1 MAYFLN
7 SVFGYFVGTIGLNDL
22 GVLNNI
28 LPTATNYTWCMG
40 TNYNPAPQSLGVS
53 YVENNKVVS
62 SQTITAFTQGVSPV
76 VKGEQSSDNVQGMYS
91 QLNFKFLPNN
101 LGDGDGKIVFALSL
115 NDGFK
120 FCMYTVISGTTRRFA
135 LFSCKANNEAEA
147 IQCYLTNDKICT
159 PIHSFTTTTSAN
171 LKIGF
176 VTYTF
181 NDNNYFAICRMTD
194 TQGFYNFGS
203 IGYTSL
209 FSNFAT
215 DWFGSGTLEIIE
227 KDDEYGF
234 YSSGGGYTGG
244 SFDNTS
250 DAFGVPQVPSV
261 GVTTTGFINVYNPS
275 LNQLQGFANDLFP
288 DIDTPTFD
296 DSGTIEA
303 VANNVKAIAE
313 TIQSFANCFIN
324 SNMIQYVID
333 CHIVPCVPSVA
344 SNSGIKVG
352 FKNFDYN
359 PAKVTSDYVT
369 IDCGTLSIKEY
380 YANFLDYAGTKA
392 KLFLPFVGFVDLK
405 NEWFQDGELSVN
417 YHYNVIDGSFMAF
430 ILATS
435 SKSNLTNTVVG
446 SYGGNA
452 CVHIPITGNS
462 YSSMISGVVQGASKA
477 ITSLTNANALGVASG
492 VADALQARPSVE
504 QSNGYNSNSA
514 FMGVRIPYMII
525 ERPVASFSKNYPSE
539 CGLPY
544 NVTSKIGNLQGFT
557 VCENLH
563 TDDIDCTKEEK
574 DMIASLFKS
583 GVIL

>member
-7 SVFGYFVGTIGLNDL
+7 SVFGYFVGTIALNDL
-22 GVLNNI
+22 GILSNI
-28 LPTATNYTWCMG
+28 LPTAPNYTWCMG
-40 TNYNPAPQSLGVS
+40 TNYNPSPQSLGVS
-53 YVENNKVVS
+53 YIEKNSVVS
-62 SQTITAFTQGVSPV
+62 QHNITAFTQGVSPV
-76 VKGEQSSDNVQGMYS
+76 VKGEQSSDNVQGMYR
-91 QLNFKFLPNN
+91 QLNFKFLPND
-101 LGDGDGKIVFALSL
+101 LGSGDGKIIFALSL

-120 FCMYTVISGTTRRFA
+120 YCLYTQITGTTRRFA
-135 LFSCKANNEAEA
+135 LFSCKANSESEA

-159 PIHSFTTTTSAN
+159 PIHSFTAQSTYN
-171 LKIGF
+171 IKIGF

-181 NDNNYFAICRMTD
+181 NDNTYFAICRMTD
-194 TQGFYNFGS
+194 ANVGYYTFGS
-203 IGYTSL
+203 IGYTSI
-209 FSNFAT
+209 FSNFAS

-234 YSSGGGYTGG
+234 YSNSGGYGGG
-244 SFDNTS
+244 SFDTSS
-250 DAFGVPQVPSV
+250 DAFGTPELPSV
-261 GVTTTGFINVYNPS
+261 GVTTTGFINVYNPT
-275 LNQLQGFANDLFP
+275 LNQLQGFADDLFP

-296 DSGTIEA
+296 DTGTLEA
-303 VANNVKAIAE
+303 VANNVKAIAQ

-333 CHIVPCVPSVA
+333 CHIVPCVPNIT

-352 FKNFDYN
+352 FKNFEYN

-369 IDCGTLSIKEY
+369 VDCGTLSIKEY
-380 YANFLDYAGTKA
+380 YANFLDYVGTKA

-405 NEWFQDGELSVN
+405 NEWFQDGKLSVQ

-435 SKSNLTNTVVG
+435 SKSELTNTVVG

-452 CVHIPITGNS
+452 CVHIPITGTS
-462 YSSMISGVVQGASKA
+462 YSSMISGVVQGASKVV
-477 ITSLTNANALGVASG
+477 SNMKNADVALSG
-492 VADALQARPSVE
+492 IADVLQSRPSVE

-539 CGLPY
+539 RGLPL
-544 NVTSKIGNLQGFT
+544 NVAKQLSELSGFT
-557 VCENLH
+557 VCKNLH
-563 TDDIDCTKEEK
+563 TDNLSCTKEEK
-574 DMIASLFKS
+574 NIIASLFAS